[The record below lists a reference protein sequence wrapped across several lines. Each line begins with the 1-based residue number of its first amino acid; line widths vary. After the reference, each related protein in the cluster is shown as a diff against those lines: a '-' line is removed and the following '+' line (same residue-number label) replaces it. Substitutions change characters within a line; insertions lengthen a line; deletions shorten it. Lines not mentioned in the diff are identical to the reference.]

1 MTATK
6 NQPIAGPSFTAR
18 HRYARITARKA
29 RFVADTIR
37 GRSANQALDQLQFS
51 PQRAA
56 AFYLKVLQS
65 AIANASQDAGVN
77 LNNLFVSDC
86 RADDGPML
94 NNRLR
99 WRPGPQGRAMP
110 FAKKTSHL
118 TVVVSERVEEDAPAK
133 PRRKSAKKASAAVAV
148 EVAEPEDVVE
158 EVTEATAEES
168 IDETTEEASSEA
180 TEATEPSD
188 EEDTTEETPTDEST
202 EESADE
208 DTAEEAA
215 PSEDAAEDA
224 ADEDAADE
232 DGADDDKPDNDKQES

>member
-133 PRRKSAKKASAAVAV
+133 PGRKSAKKASAAVAV

-180 TEATEPSD
+180 TEPSE

-215 PSEDAAEDA
+215 PSEDAAEEG